1 MINSGIDKSATRLRD
16 SFGDWATETEFSWSE
31 RPADSRSAINFN
43 AGQRELQGKENNNIA
58 SRRAAA
64 YWESRK

>member
-1 MINSGIDKSATRLRD
+1 MMNSGINKSTIRRRE
-16 SFGDWATETEFSWSE
+16 SFSDWALDTEFDWSE
-31 RPADSRSAINFN
+31 RRPDSRPEPAQT
-43 AGQRELQGKENNNIA
+43 GQDSLSTSENKKIA

>member
-1 MINSGIDKSATRLRD
+1 MMKSGINKSASGIQR
-16 SFGDWATETEFSWSE
+16 SFGDWATETHFSWSN
-31 RPADSRSAINFN
+31 RAAASRFKTNFQT
-43 AGQRELQGKENNNIA
+43 GQDELPGKENNNIA

>member
-1 MINSGIDKSATRLRD
+1 MMNSGINRSANRRQN
-16 SFGDWATETEFSWSE
+16 SFGDWALDTEFDWSE
-31 RPADSRSAINFN
+31 RRPDSRPEPEQT
-43 AGQRELQGKENNNIA
+43 GQDALSISENKKYA

>member
-1 MINSGIDKSATRLRD
+1 MMNSGIDKSAMRQQD
-16 SFGDWATETEFSWSE
+16 SFGDWAVVTEFSWSE
-31 RPADSRSAINFN
+31 RRANNQPESAGT
-43 AGQRELQGKENNNIA
+43 GQKSVSSIENKKIA